1 MSIDGKYS
9 VPTVAV
15 HTDIFYPVTQSVVRM
30 NGMPR
35 MRQVYVP
42 QPIMG
47 KTPAQ
52 LRACIDGP
60 DMKTGRPFMQ
70 EVIEGLTRPL
80 DSQDVRDSSFD
91 RSTPRFLD
99 VDTEENL
106 GALFEENNWT
116 DFLPIVMPTE
126 ERVEAMLRNTSHARD
141 EIIGRMRPTHF
152 REYWAYDVE
161 KVAVNAVM
169 AGARP
174 EYFPAILAMAASGV
188 SARGSTT
195 SSAAA
200 MCVVNGPIRHELS
213 MNSGT
218 GAMGPYN
225 HANATIGRA
234 WGLLSTNLQGGST
247 PGLTYLGSQ
256 GNNYAYTSITFA
268 ENEERSPWTPF
279 HVQHGFKPEDST
291 VSLFGGARATSFTLG
306 LRETYWEKHVLNL
319 VRGFDPHTELVF
331 VLDPITAR
339 QFIDRGGFDTK
350 EKLIQWVHENA
361 TMQAAEYWDY
371 QLIQNYIYPRATYGE
386 EPFASRLAVPDD
398 QMLPMFLED
407 EIHVTVV
414 GGETNGYWRI
424 MAAGYRGTFPVD
436 PWR

>member
-1 MSIDGKYS
+1 
-9 VPTVAV
+9 
-15 HTDIFYPVTQSVVRM
+15 
-30 NGMPR
+30 MPR

-47 KTPAQ
+47 KTAEQ
-52 LRACIDGP
+52 LRAYIDGP

-80 DSQDVRDSSFD
+80 DSQDLRDSSFD
-91 RSTPRFLD
+91 RSTPRFLE

-106 GALFEENNWT
+106 HALFEENNWT
-116 DFLPIVMPTE
+116 DYLPIVLPTE
-126 ERVEAMLRNTSHARD
+126 ERVEAMLKNTSHARD

-218 GAMGPYN
+218 GRDGAVQPRQRHHRAGLGAALHQPP
-225 HANATIGRA
+225 GRLDA
-234 WGLLSTNLQGGST
+234 RADLPRLAGQQLRLHQHHVRRERGAEPLEPVPRPARLQARRTAPSACSAVPAPRRSRSACARTTGRSTSSTWCAASTRTPRSSSCSTRSPRSSSSIVAAST
-247 PGLTYLGSQ
+247 PR
-256 GNNYAYTSITFA
+256 
-268 ENEERSPWTPF
+268 RS
-279 HVQHGFKPEDST
+279 
-291 VSLFGGARATSFTLG
+291 
-306 LRETYWEKHVLNL
+306 
-319 VRGFDPHTELVF
+319 
-331 VLDPITAR
+331 
-339 QFIDRGGFDTK
+339 
-350 EKLIQWVHENA
+350 
-361 TMQAAEYWDY
+361 
-371 QLIQNYIYPRATYGE
+371 
-386 EPFASRLAVPDD
+386 
-398 QMLPMFLED
+398 
-407 EIHVTVV
+407 
-414 GGETNGYWRI
+414 
-424 MAAGYRGTFPVD
+424 
-436 PWR
+436 